1 MRTNIS
7 ITSPNLIIT
16 DNLTDCN
23 LNFTVSNEISNLS
36 NIFTVSLISN
46 NRDNI
51 IEFKISNN
59 FTFIPNQLY
68 YNLLLTSSIFDIS
81 SFVVIDDTYS
91 LNIYSDNIKY
101 ISKKYIN
108 ITKNG
113 PNIKF
118 KINQN
123 NLDYNIDNSNNLLI
137 SAFVSGLTKNSDFNL
152 KLGDII
158 SPNIKFNNDG
168 IYYHTFNKVNLSNVE
183 LLYNSIKI
191 MDNSTDIISD
201 NSNFSKIISPNTSY
215 TGLECEYTF
224 DLTKWNSILMKH
236 SKEYCLNLRNS
247 ISYMHIYTAN
257 NPDNNN
263 LTYYKSLK
271 VTKNRKGFYLLL
283 KTTFN
288 LTGELH
294 FYMRDNVNPVHSVIN
309 EYIGSI
315 NITHYPV
322 NLTYYNNKII
332 IDSPISINSF
342 NIYSVDDING
352 SNPTNFTRIN
362 NLNNSI
368 DVSNFN
374 TRYIKI
380 FGKNN
385 AFLVNSVI
393 EINSQLASPVINL
406 NSQLA
411 SPVINL
417 NSQLASP
424 VINLNSQLASPVINL
439 NSQLA
444 SPNVFSINPNIAS
457 ITDNNNNPVDSS
469 ITDAIPENNLR
480 LAAPATFA
488 FSDPSTTIIGVYTHF
503 DNAYTTPSYFLETYG
518 LYTYINSS
526 TLDPSYT
533 NFDGYLVIQPDPL
546 SNAISQTNGTLD
558 LFVSQILGQLAN
570 KNINVINVPII
581 FQSTLFNNNF
591 TGVTHTFEYY
601 NYAVL
606 NNQNINIQAP
616 LCLYTQSENKLL
628 TSTTQIQNNF
638 LLAYNNEIRNYDG
651 QNAVNE
657 QITAVSNLT
666 SNNPRYAWIE
676 DLGKYISQYYEL
688 AINTTT
694 IERITNDFMNI
705 LGDTS
710 VPKGKK
716 SGLYK
721 MIGNV
726 PELTAFNSNPLPKY
740 ELNIPIPFYF
750 NRFGNAG
757 LSIPMIAL
765 LHSDVKLTIQMEQL
779 QNLLISDPLT
789 TFTTSNRPKLSLQL
803 KYIYLDNE
811 ERIKFA
817 RSKHEYLIE
826 QENYRDYTHVGTQ
839 FKAKINLSNPV
850 KNLYWFAQPLINIA
864 NKQYFNYTISK
875 FYRLLSNY
883 DRSDEVNPITIF
895 SRKFYATLYA
905 KNPEIPYIPV
915 VLNDIVTK
923 YPIQDKS
930 PINNSELRINGQQ
943 RFNSTID
950 QTTLVNFLPF
960 LNIPMNGL
968 HVYTFSR
975 HPEQYQP
982 SGSCNFSILDDTYF
996 TLDTDN
1002 GSYSVK
1008 FIATNYNLLR
1018 IMGGQAGLAFEI

>member
-46 NRDNI
+46 NHDNL

-68 YNLLLTSSIFDIS
+68 YNLLLTSSIFNIS
-81 SFVVIDDTYS
+81 PFVVIDDTYS

-118 KINQN
+118 NINQSK
-123 NLDYNIDNSNNLLI
+123 LHYNVDNSNNLLVT
-137 SAFVSGLTKNSDFNL
+137 AFVSGLTKNSDFNL
-152 KLGDII
+152 KLGDVI
-158 SPNIKFNNDG
+158 SPNIKYNSDG

-183 LLYNSIKI
+183 LIYDGIKI

-215 TGLECEYTF
+215 AGLECEYTF
-224 DLTKWNSILMKH
+224 DLTKWNGILMKH
-236 SKEYCLNLRNS
+236 SKEYSLNLRNS
-247 ISYMHIYTAN
+247 ISYMHLYTAN

-263 LTYYKSLK
+263 LTYYNSFKL
-271 VTKNRKGFYLLL
+271 VKNRKGFYLSL

-288 LTGELH
+288 LTGELY

-322 NLTYYNNKII
+322 NLTYFDNKIM
-332 IDSPISINSF
+332 IDLPISINSF
-342 NIYSVDDING
+342 DIYSVDDING
-352 SNPTNFTRIN
+352 SNSTNYVRIN
-362 NLNNSI
+362 NLNNII

-374 TRYIKI
+374 TRYVKI

-385 AFLVNSVI
+385 SFVVNSVI

-411 SPVINL
+411 SPT
-417 NSQLASP
+417 
-424 VINLNSQLASPVINL
+424 
-439 NSQLA
+439 
-444 SPNVFSINPNIAS
+444 VFSINPNIAPIS
-457 ITDNNNNPVDSS
+457 NNSDNPADSS
-469 ITDAIPENNLR
+469 ITDAIPDIPVNNLR
-480 LAAPATFA
+480 SVAPAAFA
-488 FSDPSTTIIGVYTHF
+488 FSDPLTTVIGLYTHF
-503 DNAYTTPSYFLETYG
+503 DNAFTTPSNFLETYG

-526 TLDPSYT
+526 TFGGT

-546 SNAISQTNGTLD
+546 SNSISQTNGTLD

-570 KNINVINVPII
+570 KNINVINVPTI

-601 NYAVL
+601 NYSDV

-628 TSTTQIQNNF
+628 TSIPQIQNNF
-638 LLAYNNEIRNYDG
+638 LLAYNNEIRNYEG
-651 QNAVNE
+651 QNAVNQ
-657 QITAVSNLT
+657 QIAAVTNLT

-694 IERITNDFMNI
+694 IEKITNDFMNI

-710 VPKGKK
+710 VPKGKRR
-716 SGLYK
+716 GLYK

-726 PELTAFNSNPLPKY
+726 PELTQFSSNPLPKY

-826 QENYRDYTHVGTQ
+826 QQNYRDYTHVGTQ

-883 DRSDEVNPITIF
+883 DRYDEVNPITQF

-915 VLNDIVTK
+915 VLNGIVTK
-923 YPIQDKS
+923 FPIQDKS

-950 QTTLVNFLPF
+950 QTTLVNFLQF

-968 HVYTFSR
+968 HVYSFAR